1 MNNKPN
7 VLFLLADDERFDTI
21 HALGNDE
28 IKTPNLDRLVAEG
41 TAFTR
46 AHIPGGTSGA
56 VCMPS
61 RATNRFSCTLRCL
74 RRTIRAPCRSVLR
87 ICMIRR
93 KFAYRTILHKSI
105 HSILG
110 LIRKSERIVMKI

>member
-41 TAFTR
+41 TAFTPAR
-46 AHIPGGTSGA
+46 TFRGGTSGA

-61 RATNRFSCTLRCL
+61 RAMINSGKTLIPSLWR
-74 RRTIRAPCRSVLR
+74 
-87 ICMIRR
+87 
-93 KFAYRTILHKSI
+93 
-105 HSILG
+105 G
-110 LIRKSERIVMKI
+110 

>member
-41 TAFTR
+41 TAVYPC
-46 AHIPGGTSGA
+46 AHSG
-56 VCMPS
+56 
-61 RATNRFSCTLRCL
+61 RHIGRCVY
-74 RRTIRAPCRSVLR
+74 AKPCDD
-87 ICMIRR
+87 
-93 KFAYRTILHKSI
+93 
-105 HSILG
+105 
-110 LIRKSERIVMKI
+110 

>member
-61 RATNRFSCTLRCL
+61 RAMINSGKTLFHLYGAGEQIPQSHTTMGQCFRE
-74 RRTIRAPCRSVLR
+74 SG
-87 ICMIRR
+87 
-93 KFAYRTILHKSI
+93 YRTIGIGKWHNGTASC
-105 HSILG
+105 
-110 LIRKSERIVMKI
+110 RN